1 MNICRKY
8 ISIFVVE
15 LFVVLL
21 FSTNAF
27 TATAFYILSNYS
39 NTKVDCEFLEI
50 KNNQALCTAN
60 NLLIT
65 YDIPHVKLIEV
76 VRNGASQYFQSFTQ
90 ETIGRINELNS
101 DKSVTQ
107 KIKEQE
113 DNKKKILDFIPDPAQ
128 SLINNF
134 KIQSRSN
141 LLNTILVI
149 SGLIVFLIG
158 SVAFL
163 IATFRAGILWGLSC
177 MFLPFVSF
185 VFLFIHW
192 KTAAKPFLISMLG
205 IAILFLS
212 TIFSATAETGRGIS
226 KFNPGINRANTNNN
240 NATFQCSGKIYCSE
254 MSSCAEAKFY
264 LRNCPGTKMDGNNDG
279 IPCEKQWCGN

>member
-1 MNICRKY
+1 MNICKKY

-15 LFVVLL
+15 LVVVLL
-21 FSTNAF
+21 LFTNAF
-27 TATAFYILSNYS
+27 TATAFYILPNDSAQ
-39 NTKVDCEFLEI
+39 KVDCDFLEI

-60 NLLIT
+60 NLLMT
-65 YDIPHVKLIEV
+65 YDIAHVKYIEV
-76 VRNGASQYFQSFTQ
+76 IHKGASQHFLIFTQ
-90 ETIGRINELNS
+90 ETINKINEINS
-101 DKSVTQ
+101 DKSATKKRKV
-107 KIKEQE
+107 QE
-113 DNKKKILDFIPDPAQ
+113 DNKKKIVDFIPDSAQ
-128 SLINNF
+128 SLINNL
-134 KIQSRSN
+134 KNQNGNNS
-141 LLNTILVI
+141 LNTFLAI

-158 SVAFL
+158 SVGVL

-185 VFLFIHW
+185 VFLFVHW

-212 TIFSATAETGRGIS
+212 TLFLPTTGTGRGIS
-226 KFNPGINRANTNNN
+226 KFSSGINRANTTSN
-240 NATFQCSGKIYCSE
+240 NAIFRCSGKIYCSE